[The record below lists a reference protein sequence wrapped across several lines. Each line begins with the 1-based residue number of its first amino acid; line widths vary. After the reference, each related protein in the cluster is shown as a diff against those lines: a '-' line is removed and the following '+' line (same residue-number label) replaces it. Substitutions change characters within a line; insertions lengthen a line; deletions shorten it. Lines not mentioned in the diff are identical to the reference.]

1 MNDVLL
7 KIGESRGARK
17 LLKTLG
23 LPLPLP
29 VALERATGP
38 WEQFPLAGRVVQIGA
53 AAPAAPLGLV
63 ARVSQFLQDAGAEVR
78 QTPDA
83 AGLGGLVFDATEL
96 SAPAE
101 LRALFDFFQPLI
113 AKLRPSARVVLLG
126 RPPAEAGAAP
136 RAAAQ
141 SALEGFT
148 RSLAKEV
155 GKKGATAQLI
165 RIAFGAESAL
175 APLLRFLMSPR
186 SAFITGQVV
195 SLGIA
200 PGDFP
205 LVQSLRGKVALVTGA
220 ARGIGLATAQSLA
233 AEGAH
238 VVCLDRP
245 EDEQVVHEVAK
256 LIGGSALPLDL
267 SDEAAAPALARALRE
282 KHGGVDVVVHNAGVT
297 RDKTLQ
303 RMSVTQWEQVLDVN
317 LTAILRFDQALSDL
331 LREGGREICL
341 SSVAGIAGNVG
352 QTNYAAAKA
361 GLIGYVRQRAGELA
375 ARKATINAV
384 APGLIET
391 RLTAAMPLFVREAG
405 RRLSALGQGGQPRD
419 VAEAITFL
427 ASPGAGAINGQVLR
441 VCGGAF
447 LGA

>member
-7 KIGESRGARK
+7 RIGESRGARK

-23 LPLPLP
+23 VPVPLP

-38 WEQFPLAGRVVQIGA
+38 WEQLPLSGRAILIGSA
-53 AAPAAPLGLV
+53 AATPSVLAL
-63 ARVSQFLQDAGAEVR
+63 RVGQILKDAGAEVLP
-78 QTPDA
+78 TPNV
-83 AGLGGLVFDATEL
+83 AGVGGLVFDATEL

-101 LRALFDFFQPLI
+101 LRALFDFFQPLLS
-113 AKLRPSARVVLLG
+113 KLRPSARVVLLG
-126 RPPAEAGAAP
+126 RPPAQAESAAH
-136 RAAAQ
+136 AAAQ
-141 SALEGFT
+141 SALEGFS
-148 RSLAKEV
+148 RSLAKEI
-155 GKKGATAQLI
+155 GKKGATAQLL
-165 RIAFGAESAL
+165 RLAPGAEPAL
-175 APLLRFLMSPR
+175 APLLRFLISSR
-186 SAFITGQVV
+186 SAFITGQVLSV
-195 SLGIA
+195 GTLA
-200 PGDFP
+200 GDFRF
-205 LVQSLRGKVALVTGA
+205 VQALRSKVALVTGA

-245 EDEQVVHEVAK
+245 EDGQAVHEVAK
-256 LIGGSALPLDL
+256 LIGGSALLFDL
-267 SDEAAAPALARALRE
+267 SDETAAPALARALADQ
-282 KHGGVDVVVHNAGVT
+282 HGGVDIVVHNAGVT
-297 RDKTLQ
+297 RDKTLM
-303 RMSVTQWEQVLDVN
+303 RMSLTQWQQVIDIN
-317 LTAILRFDQALSDL
+317 LAAVLRVVQALSGL

-341 SSVAGIAGNVG
+341 ASVAGIAGNVG

-361 GLIGYVRQRAGELA
+361 GLIGYVGRRAAELA

-427 ASPGAGAINGQVLR
+427 ASPGGGALNGQVLR

>member
-23 LPLPLP
+23 VPVPLP
-29 VALERATGP
+29 VALERASGP
-38 WEQFPLAGRVVQIGA
+38 WEQAPLAGRAILLGA
-53 AAPAAPLGLV
+53 GAGSSELV
-63 ARVSQFLQDAGAEVR
+63 ARVGQFLKDAGAEVQ
-78 QTPDA
+78 QTPSQ
-83 AGLGGLVFDATEL
+83 AGVGGLVFDATEL
-96 SAPAE
+96 SAPTE
-101 LRALFDFFQPLI
+101 LRALFDFVQPLVG
-113 AKLRPSARVVLLG
+113 KLRPSARVVLLG
-126 RPPAEAGAAP
+126 RPPAQADSAA

-141 SALEGFT
+141 SALEGFS
-148 RSLAKEV
+148 RSLAKEI
-155 GKKGATAQLI
+155 GKKGATAQLV
-165 RIAFGAESAL
+165 RVTLGAEPAL

-186 SAFITGQVV
+186 SAFITAQVV
-195 SLGIA
+195 SLGAA
-200 PGDFP
+200 PGDFR
-205 LVQSLRGKVALVTGA
+205 LVQALRGKVALVTGA

-245 EDEQVVHEVAK
+245 EDGQAVHEAAK
-256 LIGGSALPLDL
+256 LVGGSALLLDL
-267 SDEAAAPALARALRE
+267 TDETAAPALARALRE

-303 RMSVTQWEQVLDVN
+303 RMSAAQWEQVMDVN
-317 LTAILRFDQALSDL
+317 LTAILRVDQAISGL

-341 SSVAGIAGNVG
+341 ASVAGIAGNVG

-361 GLIGYVRQRAGELA
+361 GLIGYVRHRAAELG

-391 RLTAAMPLFVREAG
+391 RLTAAMPVFVREAG